1 MSPDSPIPFPIP
13 VLGIAAQSGTGKTTL
28 IERLLPALVSRGL
41 RVGTIKRSH
50 HAFEIDRPG
59 KDSDRMR
66 RAGARQV
73 LVASAYRSALITEG
87 DGVTEPQLP
96 RLLAQLDPAALDLVL
111 VEGFRH
117 DAIPKLEVHRRALGR
132 ALLCLEDPRVIVV
145 VTDAPAEIPA
155 RLPALPLDDPERVA
169 AFVAA
174 WLSSPESRAG

>member
-1 MSPDSPIPFPIP
+1 MSPDSPFPIP

-117 DAIPKLEVHRRALGR
+117 DAIP
-132 ALLCLEDPRVIVV
+132 
-145 VTDAPAEIPA
+145 T